1 LAKTKAKAITQNTNT
16 NDPNTNTN
24 DPNTNT
30 NDPNTNTNDNAT
42 TKVLNNANIWYL
54 SGFAMLP
61 IAFCYNYKAALIAI
75 PCMYMGDIYMEA
87 YDRIKNEGKRTHNS
101 E

>member
-16 NDPNTNTN
+16 NTNDPNTN
-24 DPNTNT
+24 DPNTN
-30 NDPNTNTNDNAT
+30 NNNAA
-42 TKVLNNANIWYL
+42 TKVRNCANMWYL

-61 IAFCYNYKAALIAI
+61 IAFCYNFKAAFIAI
-75 PCMYMGDIYMEA
+75 PCMYMGVIYTEA
-87 YDRIKNEGKRTHNS
+87 YDRIKNEGKHTHNS